1 MRIFIVLFA
10 ASLIGLVSFQLN
22 SSAIDAFHPGQPNVP
37 ALRKMDRFPSLIHSR
52 AKMATA
58 LGHERF
64 TYGLFGNSRS
74 LMVGRELLDLPVEQ
88 YFNFSL
94 SGQSFRNSVM
104 LLEWLA
110 EAGKLPKTAIISIDH
125 FGLEFSGNGT
135 IPSLYVRL
143 RSFVRDLE
151 SIHNFDGSGRSYVRA
166 TWRVVWSLWQDVKMS
181 FSATSLFHATELL
194 LGTNQKKLQW
204 DYRDDGSRKQT
215 PRPKGL
221 VLPTGTWQSGG
232 RQIDVAL
239 MQVDLRTLRDLQ
251 EHHDVT
257 ILIYETPL
265 HPKVRIADSRHHEIR
280 KLFLNT
286 CTQFDL
292 ECISSPSLRRPDA
305 NDTWSDWTH
314 APEILLAAWLKAEVI
329 GRTIDRDP
337 SR

>member
-1 MRIFIVLFA
+1 MRIFTLLFA
-10 ASLIGLVSFQLN
+10 ATLIGLVSFQLN
-22 SSAIDAFHPGQPNVP
+22 SPAVDAFQLKRSDSR
-37 ALRKMDRFPSLIHSR
+37 ALSKMDFLPSLIHAR

-58 LGHERF
+58 LRNERF
-64 TYGLFGNSRS
+64 NYALFGNSRS
-74 LMVGRELLDLPVEQ
+74 LMIGHELLNLPAGQ

-110 EAGKLPKTAIISIDH
+110 DAGKLPKTAIISIDH
-125 FGLEFSGNGT
+125 FGLEFFGNGT

-143 RSFVRDLE
+143 RSLVRDIGSL
-151 SIHNFDGSGRSYVRA
+151 HYFDESGRSYVRA
-166 TWRVVWSLWQDVKMS
+166 TWRFLWSLWQDVKMS

-194 LGTNQKKLQW
+194 LGINQEKLSW

-221 VLPTGTWQSGG
+221 ILPIGTWQSAG

-265 HPKVRIADSRHHEIR
+265 HPKVGIADSRHHAIR

-286 CTQFDL
+286 CTQFEL
-292 ECISSPSLRRPDA
+292 ECISSPSLRQPNT
-305 NDTWSDWTH
+305 NDTWLDWTH
-314 APEILLAAWLKAEVI
+314 APEILLADWLKAEVI
-329 GRTIDRDP
+329 GRTFDKDP